1 MRWQGRHIAV
11 VLVLGVAAAVLVGRE
26 IGLRMWGRLEALDA
40 AIAEETQALED
51 ARQRVQAED
60 VYRQRW
66 EAIRGFRDEAVT
78 ERQQEFSGYLS
89 QVEKASGVLIRSQG
103 PFSGRPLGEASGCQ
117 ALSCTLNISCDLE
130 SLASFLGALDEEPGW
145 LLRVES
151 LSVRSQLLGGYGSAR
166 YIAELAPTETND
178 LVVDMTLSIPA
189 AVAKPAGEGAV
200 RTMGGGV

>member
-1 MRWQGRHIAV
+1 MRWKGRHIT
-11 VLVLGVAAAVLVGRE
+11 VLVLLGVAAAALVGRQ
-26 IGLRMWGRLEALDA
+26 IILRMWGRLEALDA
-40 AIAEETQALED
+40 AIAEEQQALDD
-51 ARQRVQAED
+51 AQQQMLAED

-66 EAIRGFRDEAVT
+66 EAIRGFQDEVVT

-103 PFSGRPLGEASGCQ
+103 PFSGRPLGETSGSQ
-117 ALSCTLNISCDLE
+117 ALSCTLNVSCDLA

-151 LSVRSQLLGGYGSAR
+151 LTVRSQLSGGYGSAR
-166 YIAELAPTETND
+166 YIGELRPTETND

-189 AVAKPAGEGAV
+189 AEAKPAGEGTT
-200 RTMGGGV
+200 RTTGGGA